1 MSVSSTLADEELSI
15 DDKVDSLVKSAE
27 KLEENHCWKTATKNN
42 ENKSLK
48 WLWNLGQ
55 YQQDNFHKLN
65 DECSGKLPVE
75 VFDMLFNSSI
85 CDLII
90 KESTNYAKSTHND
103 ANFAMT
109 ENELKQYVAVL
120 FLAGYH
126 SLPQQRLY
134 WERCIDVDMPIV
146 YKSISKN
153 KFSMIKKYTH
163 LSDNTTL
170 DKADK
175 YAKVRPLYD
184 LTNASLKQFGY
195 WHQNY
200 AIDEQMIPYF
210 GMHSAKQTMRNKS
223 VRFGY
228 KSFVLA
234 SSDGYPYHI
243 IPYSGA
249 RGVTGTPGKDLTV
262 RVVSNLVLQCKE
274 GIGNLTFDNCHASTK
289 LMSDLM

>member
-1 MSVSSTLADEELSI
+1 MSVSSTLANEELSI
-15 DDKVDSLVKSAE
+15 DNKVDSLVKSAE
-27 KLEENHCWKTATKNN
+27 RLEENHCWKTTT
-42 ENKSLK
+42 ENKGKSLK
-48 WLWNLGQ
+48 WQWNLRQ
-55 YQQDNFHKLN
+55 HQQENFHKLN
-65 DECSGKLPVE
+65 LKCSGKLPVE

-85 CDLII
+85 RDLII

-175 YAKVRPLYD
+175 YAKVRPLYN

-234 SSDGYPYHI
+234 SSDGYLYHI
-243 IPYSGA
+243 IPYSGVK
-249 RGVTGTPGKDLTV
+249 GVGGTPGKDLNV
-262 RVVSNLVLQCKE
+262 
-274 GIGNLTFDNCHASTK
+274 
-289 LMSDLM
+289 